1 MQLLAAMAPP
11 GGGRNAFSARIL
23 SCFSLLC
30 VTSPSDG
37 QLRRIYSALLSSH
50 LADFGDVIKPLGE
63 SITQVPS
70 LMCVILWHCRYNL
83 QMT

>member
-50 LADFGDVIKPLGE
+50 LADFGDAIKPLGE
-63 SITQVPS
+63 SITQVRISIP
-70 LMCVILWHCRYNL
+70 CQTAVIHFSVSHW
-83 QMT
+83 